1 MEKSK
6 IRITH
11 IFKNGD
17 KKDTLKGHTI
27 PLVITEEL
35 KKDIIESKKEKK
47 HLV

>member
-6 IRITH
+6 ITITH

-35 KKDIIESKKEKK
+35 IKDIIESKKEKK